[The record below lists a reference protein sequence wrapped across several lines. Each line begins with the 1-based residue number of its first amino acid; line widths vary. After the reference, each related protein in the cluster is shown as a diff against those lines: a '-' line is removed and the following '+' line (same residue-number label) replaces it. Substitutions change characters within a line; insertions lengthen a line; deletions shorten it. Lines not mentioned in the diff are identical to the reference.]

1 MNNLPDFGQFINENS
16 KEELDA
22 IRYMMSVGLLKNPVE
37 EIRAALA
44 EGGDHDLWGYGPVVE
59 EISDSAIRLHF
70 SFDPD
75 YHFPD
80 LDDDLALGLGLK
92 AEVKLSPNI
101 ELVVEL
107 DMLTGAL
114 TWRIGVSDDALKF
127 NKVKEV
133 RSKPDEQYSIF
144 SPDQVED
151 LLTAIESFIGDGP
164 IVDGR
169 HQTEIYSIII
179 EVYAKETKRLRRRAP
194 GVSKK

>member
-16 KEELDA
+16 KEERDA

-37 EIRAALA
+37 EIWAALA
-44 EGGDHDLWGYGPVVE
+44 EGGDYALWWYDPVVE

-75 YHFPD
+75 YYFPD
-80 LDDDLALGLGLK
+80 LEDDLALGLGLK

-101 ELVVEL
+101 ELAVEL
-107 DMLTGAL
+107 DLLTGAL
-114 TWRIGVSDDALKF
+114 TWRVGVQDDFLKF
-127 NKVKEV
+127 NKVEEV

-144 SPDQVED
+144 SPDLVEA

-179 EVYAKETKRLRRRAP
+179 EVYAKETKRRRRRSP

>member
-44 EGGDHDLWGYGPVVE
+44 EGGDYELWGYDPVVE

-70 SFDPD
+70 LFDPD

-80 LDDDLALGLGLK
+80 LADDLALGLGLK

-114 TWRIGVSDDALKF
+114 TWRVGVSDDALKF
-127 NKVKEV
+127 NKVEEV
-133 RSKPDEQYSIF
+133 RSTPDEQYSIF